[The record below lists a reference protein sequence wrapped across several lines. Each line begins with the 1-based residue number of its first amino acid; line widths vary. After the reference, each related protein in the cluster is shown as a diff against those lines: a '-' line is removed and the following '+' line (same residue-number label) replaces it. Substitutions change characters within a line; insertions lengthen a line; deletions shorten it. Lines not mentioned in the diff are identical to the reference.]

1 MVSAPSTCGPKRDSG
16 RASCSSR
23 NRTFAH
29 VVECFTSGGTPV
41 CCIQITSNTEPPFNS
56 TQTFTHYEDNLER
69 SIWLTMM
76 RDRLVHLKKLLADD
90 GSIWVHLDEV
100 EIHRMRLLMDEIFG
114 ATNFLA
120 EVG

>member
-1 MVSAPSTCGPKRDSG
+1 M
-16 RASCSSR
+16 
-23 NRTFAH
+23 
-29 VVECFTSGGTPV
+29 
-41 CCIQITSNTEPPFNS
+41 
-56 TQTFTHYEDNLER
+56 ER